1 MTSPVTEPPAEVEQV
16 VERTPLR
23 SWWMLTVLLSL
34 YVLSF
39 IDRYIMTMLVV
50 PIQRDTGLS
59 DVQMSLIM
67 GTAFAVF
74 YALFGVPLGWAA
86 DRYPRRWVIYIGVT
100 IWSLAAAGTGLARTF
115 WTMFLARTFVGIGEA
130 SLTPAAY
137 SLLADGFP
145 RHRLTLALSIYQMGV
160 KIGSAAAFAIGAA
173 ALAFA
178 HTLVG
183 IEWPVFGRLQEW
195 EMVLIMTG
203 APGLFLALLVFS
215 FTEPPRRQAKGPVS
229 AERGQ
234 LFAFVKKERSLLGL
248 MLSGFTL
255 MTIAGYSLSSW
266 VPTYLVRVFGM
277 DPVEFGPI
285 LAVISLL
292 AAGSMVIKGWFVDWL
307 YVRGVRDAHL
317 RFYSWLLGAT
327 APAAFLLFFISNT
340 WLFLILYGVIQ
351 VVAIQFAVYMGAT
364 LQIVVPSHLRAQTTA
379 LFLGVFTILGL
390 GAGPIVVG
398 AITDYVFADQH
409 MIGYSL
415 AIVVSTAYPLA
426 FLAIRLALP
435 QVRRAMNEAA

>member
-1 MTSPVTEPPAEVEQV
+1 MATTVPEPLAEQV
-16 VERTPLR
+16 ERERTAPR
-23 SWWMLTVLLSL
+23 SWWMLSVLLAL
-34 YVLSF
+34 YILSF
-39 IDRYIMTMLVV
+39 VDRYVMTMLVV

-74 YALFGVPLGWAA
+74 YAIFGIPLGWAA

-100 IWSLAAAGTGLARTF
+100 IWSLAAAGTGLARSF

-145 RHRLTLALSIYQMGV
+145 RHRLTLAISIYQMGV

-178 HTLVG
+178 HTL
-183 IEWPVFGRLQEW
+183 IDHEWPLFGQLKEW

-203 APGLFLALLVFS
+203 APGLILALLVFS
-215 FTEPPRRQAKGPVS
+215 FTEPPRRQAKRPVTH
-229 AERGQ
+229 ERGQ
-234 LFAFVKKERSLLGL
+234 LVAFLKKERSLLGL
-248 MLSGFTL
+248 MLFGFTA

-266 VPTYLVRVFGM
+266 VPTYLVRVFRM
-277 DPVEFGPI
+277 DPVEFGPV
-285 LAVISLL
+285 LAVISLA
-292 AAGSMVIKGWFVDWL
+292 AAGSMVLKGWFVDWL
-307 YVRGVRDAHL
+307 YLRGIQDAHL

-327 APAAFLLFFISNT
+327 APVAFLLFFISDK
-340 WLFLILYGVIQ
+340 WLFLVLYGVIQ

-364 LQIVVPSHLRAQTTA
+364 LQIIAPTHLRAQTTA
-379 LFLGVFTILGL
+379 LFLGTFTILGL

-398 AITDYVFADQH
+398 AITDYVFADQS

-415 AIVVSTAYPLA
+415 AIVVSIAYPLA
-426 FLAIRLALP
+426 FLSIRLALP
-435 QVRRAMNEAA
+435 RAQRAIAEAG